1 VLPTSTLV
9 VPPNAVVY
17 AVVPRRRPRFGEPR
31 HVSPAVSR
39 VRGFGPVTLE
49 LVFLFFDY
57 IQILANLKICVV
69 FI

>member
-1 VLPTSTLV
+1 VLPTSTVV
-9 VPPNAVVY
+9 VPPDVVY

-49 LVFLFFDY
+49 LVFLFSDY